1 MWLRC
6 TLLICDNWTLLGH
19 NPVTKEF
26 DILPTCS
33 VTNSKALSN
42 IWLPYKEVTAIKRN
56 RPSRTGVGISVRG
69 MGNIN
74 SDNAMR
80 ELERNPVSLVSLTL
94 TILQKKKK
102 PFYTDN
108 PQSLFHYR
116 YFFTIK

>member
-1 MWLRC
+1 M
-6 TLLICDNWTLLGH
+6 
-19 NPVTKEF
+19 TKEF

-80 ELERNPVSLVSLTL
+80 MLERNPVSLVSLTL
-94 TILQKKKK
+94 TTLQKKKTNFFK
-102 PFYTDN
+102 AQIALVNQGKVKYFNPTDKLPFN
-108 PQSLFHYR
+108 L
-116 YFFTIK
+116 